1 MNKPNLARLTAMRDA
16 TAVKLAP
23 LTAEVNREL
32 DAAAWL
38 CAPVAARWDA
48 EADRR
53 MQLRTPENLKA
64 LMKAQR
70 EHTSARATASVARSQ
85 RAAAKKA
92 SKNPWGAARR
102 SAAVADRAAHSHRK
116 EARVS
121 LQAAKRSY
129 PSTLTATA
137 VRAHTVHVLPAGV
150 ASWALSTPVDW
161 ALWPASVSAGLVAAN
176 VLAVKLGRRKV
187 TASVPDDASA
197 EERALME
204 RLDPSYWVQHAEARG
219 LAGTVTTPPAIRRD
233 GIECEIRLDGKWTVK
248 ALRAAADSVRAL
260 LGARTE
266 LPMLIAHASRGGWA
280 VLRLRTR
287 SAAPDGIIPWVPGGP
302 LGIDMVTGDEVRVPL
317 GLRMLIAGTSGAG
330 KSTASRPLLF
340 EASEGPLH
348 VLVIIDLK
356 KVEGRLWDHR
366 ARVASKPVDVVE
378 LVQELTAELDER
390 LDQLPKGQ
398 ATLVPTAER
407 PRITI
412 VVDEGAEVMSH
423 CQKVEVVVGYTEKG
437 AEITEKLNALEGL
450 DTLARMGRAA
460 CMDLWWMT
468 QSPTYGDGVPRQI
481 AKQLSTRLGL
491 AVESPTEA
499 RVVFGESAQEKGWK
513 ADELPMPGVAMLR
526 DGKRSP
532 DPVKVV
538 LMDDPQVIALPAQP
552 IWSRGATAA
561 GVPAAQPA
569 ERPALRLVKDEAAVT
584 ESAPAAVVQTAPAE
598 PVSNRDRVLAAVRD
612 GARTGRDITDR
623 TGINKG
629 TVSKAVKSLIE
640 TGELVKDA
648 DHGLVLGGGAEE
660 VSA

>member
-1 MNKPNLARLTAMRDA
+1 MTNA
-16 TAVKLAP
+16 
-23 LTAEVNREL
+23 L
-32 DAAAWL
+32 DTL
-38 CAPVAARWDA
+38 SPMCAPVAARWDA

-53 MQLRTPENLKA
+53 MQLRTPQNLKK
-64 LMKAQR
+64 LMAAQR
-70 EHTSARATASVARSQ
+70 EYTSARATESSARSQ
-85 RAAAKKA
+85 RAAARKA
-92 SKNPWGAARR
+92 SRNPLSAARR
-102 SAAVADRAAHSHRK
+102 SAAVADRAAHSYRK
-116 EARVS
+116 EARGA
-121 LQAAKRSY
+121 LKAAKAEY
-129 PSTLTATA
+129 PATLTTTA
-137 VRAHTVHVLPAGV
+137 VRAHALHVLPAGL
-150 ASWALSTPVDW
+150 ASWALSTPIDW
-161 ALWPASVSAGLVAAN
+161 AVWPASMSAGLVAAN
-176 VLAVKLGRRKV
+176 ALVLKLGRRKV
-187 TASVPDDASA
+187 TASVPDEVSA

-204 RLDPSYWVQHAEARG
+204 RLDPSHWVQHAPARK
-219 LAGTVTTPPAIRRD
+219 LEGTVTTPPAIRRD
-233 GIECEIRLDGKWTVK
+233 GIECEIRLDAEWTVK
-248 ALRAAADSVRAL
+248 KLRAHAESVRAL

-287 SAAPDGIIPWVPGGP
+287 SAAPDGIIPWTPGGP

-340 EASEGPLH
+340 EASEGPLCA
-348 VLVIIDLK
+348 LVIIDLK

-378 LVQELTAELDER
+378 LVDELVAELDER
-390 LDQLPKGQ
+390 LDVLPKGQ
-398 ATLVPTAER
+398 ATLVPSVER
-407 PRITI
+407 PRITV

-423 CQKVEVVVGYTEKG
+423 CQRVEVVTGYTDKG
-437 AEITEKLNALEGL
+437 AEITAKRDALEGL
-450 DTLARMGRAA
+450 DSIARMGRAA
-460 CMDLWWMT
+460 CIDLWWMT

-538 LMDDPQVIALPAQP
+538 LMADPQVIALPAQP
-552 IWSRGATAA
+552 IWGRDTATA

-569 ERPALRLVKDEAAVT
+569 ERPALRLVKKEAAV
-584 ESAPAAVVQTAPAE
+584 AE
-598 PVSNRDRVLAAVRD
+598 PTPAPEPISNRDRVLAAVAA
-612 GARTGRDITDR
+612 GARTNRDVTDR
-623 TGINKG
+623 TGLNKG
-629 TVSKAVKSLIE
+629 TVSKLVKSLTE
-640 TGELVKDA
+640 SGDLVKHP
-648 DHGLVLGGGAEE
+648 DHGLTLGGAEE